1 MVKRYTPGFERNCDA
16 ILRVLDH
23 SLRAPG
29 TVLEIGA
36 GTGQHAVYFAERMP
50 SITWIPSEK
59 DSGLV
64 DSIGAWRADA
74 GLPNLRAPLEIDATD
89 QEWDAPPLTAIV
101 AIDLTHVA
109 PWAVTVGVVTGAAR
123 ILPSGGELYLYGPF
137 RRGAAPLSTALAE
150 LDAGLRRQAAHLGLR
165 DLDEITTIAASRGLH
180 GQTVHE
186 LPGDNLL
193 AVFRR

>member
-1 MVKRYTPGFERNCDA
+1 VKRYSPGYEKNCDA
-16 ILRVLDH
+16 ILRVLDR

-59 DSGLV
+59 DSALV

-74 GLPNLRAPLEIDATD
+74 GLPNLRAPLEVDVTAT
-89 QEWDAPPLTAIV
+89 EWDAPPLTAIV
-101 AIDLTHVA
+101 AIDLAHAT
-109 PWAVTVGVVTGAAR
+109 PWAVTVGLITGAAR
-123 ILPSGGELYLYGPF
+123 VLPGGGELYLYGPF
-137 RRGAAPLSTALAE
+137 RRGAAPLPAALAE
-150 LDAGLRRQAAHLGLR
+150 LDAALHRQAAHLGLR
-165 DLDEITTIAASRGLH
+165 DLDEITTVAASRGLRS
-180 GQTVHE
+180 QTVHE
-186 LPGDNLL
+186 LPGENLL